1 MAASTPE
8 EKTQDQLD
16 LQALHRVRARL
27 VSRQHGDNQIRAFLI
42 EHGIAVRTGANA
54 LRRSLFAILENRA
67 DELSPQVSVHLIV
80 GLYQDRLWLDDRI
93 ETITG
98 EIDWT
103 GRISKC
109 GDAMLRSYLYEA
121 ANVLLTRVA
130 RWSALKAWGMR
141 IAKRSSL
148 SKAKVAVARKL
159 AVVLHW
165 MWIDGTEFNWSSKEV
180 AAQTV

>member
-1 MAASTPE
+1 MTVPGVGPI
-8 EKTQDQLD
+8 T
-16 LQALHRVRARL
+16 ALCYLATIDDPARFKK
-27 VSRQHGDNQIRAFLI
+27 SRN
-42 EHGIAVRTGANA
+42 VGAY
-54 LRRSLFAILENRA
+54 
-67 DELSPQVSVHLIV
+67 V
-80 GLYQDRLWLDDRI
+80 GLTTRRFAS
-93 ETITG
+93 G

-130 RWSALKAWGMR
+130 RWSALKAWGRR

-159 AVVLHW
+159 AVVLHR